1 MSQLPVNLP
10 VICAAP
16 TALTL
21 EHDVKT
27 EYSSYVRLGW
37 WLVLAGFGGFVLWA
51 SLAPL
56 DKGVPMNGTVTV
68 EGNRKAVQHEAG
80 GTVEEILVKEGD
92 MVRAGDVL
100 VRMNSV
106 RASAEAEMSRVQ
118 YFTARSAE
126 ARLLAERDGAKG
138 ITFPAELRNNLNDPR
153 IAESVALQEQLF
165 TSRRAALRNELAS
178 IDENIAGLSI
188 QNSGLNE
195 SRRNKQQQLGFI
207 KEQLEGLRE
216 LAKDGFVA
224 RNRQLDAEQSYAQIS
239 GAIAQDIGNIGRGMR
254 QVAEL
259 RLKRQQRME
268 EYQKEVRAQLSDV
281 QKEAGSLGNRLSG
294 LDHNLKNVQIKAAVD
309 GTVIGMSVFTT
320 GAVVAPGF
328 KLMDIV
334 PRDDLL
340 VVEGRLPVH
349 LIDKVQTDLDVE
361 LIFSAFNQN
370 MTPHVQGVVKQV
382 SADRLVD
389 ERTGEPYYKLLAS
402 VTPEG
407 MKKIAKLKVKA
418 GMPVDLFVKTGERTM
433 MNYLLK
439 PIIDHFKMAMTEE

>member
-1 MSQLPVNLP
+1 MKPFSQAISGTSGVLAGN
-10 VICAAP
+10 I
-16 TALTL
+16 
-21 EHDVKT
+21 DRGVKT
-27 EYSSYVRLGW
+27 DYAYFIHIGW
-37 WLVLAGFGGFVLWA
+37 WLVLMGFGGFVLWA

-68 EGNRKAVQHEAG
+68 ETNRKAVQHETG
-80 GTVEEILVKEGD
+80 GTVAAILVKEGD
-92 MVRAGDVL
+92 AVRAGDIL
-100 VRMNSV
+100 VRMNGV
-106 RASAEAEMSRVQ
+106 HATAEAEMSRVQ

-126 ARLLAERDGAKG
+126 ARLLAERDGARA
-138 ITFPAELRNNLNDPR
+138 IAFPDELKDHQEDPR
-153 IAESVALQEQLF
+153 IAGTVTLQQQLF
-165 TSRRAALRNELAS
+165 TSRRAALQSELAS
-178 IDENIAGLSI
+178 IDESIAGLMI

-195 SRRNKQQQLGFI
+195 SRRNKEQQLSFI
-207 KEQLEGLRE
+207 KEQLDSLRD
-216 LAKDGFVA
+216 LAKEGFVA
-224 RNRQLDAEQSYAQIS
+224 RNRQLDAEQAYVQIS
-239 GAIAQDIGNIGRGMR
+239 GALAQDVGNFGRGTR

-259 RLKRQQRME
+259 RQKRQQRLA

-281 QKEAGSLGNRLSG
+281 QKEAGALGNRLSG
-294 LDHNLKNVQIKAAVD
+294 LDHNLKNIEIKAPVD
-309 GTVIGMSVFTT
+309 GTVIGMNIFTP

-349 LIDKVQTDLDVE
+349 LVDKVHSGLDVE

-370 MTPHVQGVVKQV
+370 LTPHIPGVVTQV

-389 ERTGEPYYKLLAS
+389 EKTGEPYYKLLART
-402 VTPEG
+402 TPEG
-407 MKKIAKLKVKA
+407 MQKIGHLKVRA

-439 PIIDHFKMAMTEE
+439 PLIDHFNMAMAEE